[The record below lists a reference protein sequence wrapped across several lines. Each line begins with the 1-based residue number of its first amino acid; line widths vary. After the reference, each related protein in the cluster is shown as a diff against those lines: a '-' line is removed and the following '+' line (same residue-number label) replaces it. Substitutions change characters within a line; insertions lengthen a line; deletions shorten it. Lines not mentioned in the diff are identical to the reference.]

1 MNTELNDDINTNVN
15 GVNIIEKLDMYKT
28 TAHVHVVSKDELD
41 NVYNEL
47 SNTIMENE
55 TIIATKFK
63 KLEDKLNN
71 ILIALLFPSLI
82 MNIVIIFILLW
93 IYKHG

>member
-1 MNTELNDDINTNVN
+1 MTSEFNTT
-15 GVNIIEKLDMYKT
+15 KLDNMHT
-28 TAHVHVVSKDELD
+28 TINDGASKEELD
-41 NVYNEL
+41 SMYNEL
-47 SNTIMENE
+47 SNTITENE

-82 MNIVIIFILLW
+82 MNVVIIFILLW

>member
-1 MNTELNDDINTNVN
+1 MTSELNTT
-15 GVNIIEKLDMYKT
+15 KLDNMHAT
-28 TAHVHVVSKDELD
+28 VNNGASKEELD
-41 NVYNEL
+41 SVHEDLDNKYDEL

-82 MNIVIIFILLW
+82 MNVVIIFILLW
-93 IYKHG
+93 IYNHG

>member
-1 MNTELNDDINTNVN
+1 MTSEFNTTELSNMMRLDTNVATK
-15 GVNIIEKLDMYKT
+15 ED
-28 TAHVHVVSKDELD
+28 LD
-41 NVYNEL
+41 NIHNEL
-47 SNTIMENE
+47 SNTIAEDK

-82 MNIVIIFILLW
+82 MNVVIIFILLW
-93 IYKHG
+93 IYRHG

>member
-1 MNTELNDDINTNVN
+1 MTSEFNTT
-15 GVNIIEKLDMYKT
+15 KLDDKYAT
-28 TAHVHVVSKDELD
+28 VHNGASKEELD
-41 NVYNEL
+41 NAYNEL
-47 SNTIMENE
+47 SNTIIENE

-82 MNIVIIFILLW
+82 MNVVIIFILLW
-93 IYKHG
+93 IYRHG

>member
-1 MNTELNDDINTNVN
+1 
-15 GVNIIEKLDMYKT
+15 
-28 TAHVHVVSKDELD
+28 
-41 NVYNEL
+41 
-47 SNTIMENE
+47 MENE

-82 MNIVIIFILLW
+82 MNVVIIFILLW

>member
-1 MNTELNDDINTNVN
+1 MTSEFNTTKLNDKYATVN
-15 GVNIIEKLDMYKT
+15 NG
-28 TAHVHVVSKDELD
+28 ASKEELD
-41 NVYNEL
+41 NVHEDLDNKYDEL

-82 MNIVIIFILLW
+82 MNVVIIFILLW
-93 IYKHG
+93 IYRHG

>member
-1 MNTELNDDINTNVN
+1 MTSEFNTTKLGDKYATVN
-15 GVNIIEKLDMYKT
+15 NG
-28 TAHVHVVSKDELD
+28 ASKEELD
-41 NVYNEL
+41 SVHEDLDNKYNEL

-82 MNIVIIFILLW
+82 MNVVIIFILLW
-93 IYKHG
+93 IYRHG

>member
-1 MNTELNDDINTNVN
+1 MTSEFNTTKLGDKYATVN
-15 GVNIIEKLDMYKT
+15 NGS
-28 TAHVHVVSKDELD
+28 SKEELD
-41 NVYNEL
+41 SVHEDLDNKYNEL

-82 MNIVIIFILLW
+82 MNVVIIFILLW
-93 IYKHG
+93 IYRHG